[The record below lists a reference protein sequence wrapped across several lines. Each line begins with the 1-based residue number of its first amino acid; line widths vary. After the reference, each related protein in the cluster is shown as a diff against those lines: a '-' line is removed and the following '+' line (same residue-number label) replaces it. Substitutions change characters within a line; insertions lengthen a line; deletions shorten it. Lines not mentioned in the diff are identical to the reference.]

1 MAIGLEAA
9 DLLIRHHLDDDRL
22 GRACLQAT
30 FGASMPSPARD
41 RLFPA
46 VLQKTR
52 DGANRGRGCLAM
64 AQYLKSRADL
74 LEQLRLPG
82 GDELAALMEQWT
94 SEEYLASFRHDD
106 PRALLEESER
116 LFRRVIAEFGS
127 LEYIFEHRHPGRP
140 ADPARDRRTRA
151 LRGDAPGHRA
161 GGARDRRRG
170 PRRQADEAGRLSRQ
184 GCGGLVLGGLV
195 RGVHGDGP
203 ERQRDLAA
211 RLEGRP
217 FAIVGV
223 NSDEDRA
230 RARETKASQRMRWR
244 SWWDGKVGGP
254 IAGAWNVRLW
264 PTFFIIDARGV
275 IRATESSARI

>member
-1 MAIGLEAA
+1 MGLRPRFLALAREKPADSAACDALCWIIEHNIDVHRRKDGVAIGLEAA

-140 ADPARDRRTRA
+140 RTLREIAEPELYEVTHLAIGRVAPRSPARTSTA
-151 LRGDAPGHRA
+151 
-161 GGARDRRRG
+161 
-170 PRRQADEAGRLSRQ
+170 SR
-184 GCGGLVLGGLV
+184 
-195 RGVHGDGP
+195 
-203 ERQRDLAA
+203 
-211 RLEGRP
+211 
-217 FAIVGV
+217 
-223 NSDEDRA
+223 
-230 RARETKASQRMRWR
+230 
-244 SWWDGKVGGP
+244 
-254 IAGAWNVRLW
+254 
-264 PTFFIIDARGV
+264 
-275 IRATESSARI
+275 